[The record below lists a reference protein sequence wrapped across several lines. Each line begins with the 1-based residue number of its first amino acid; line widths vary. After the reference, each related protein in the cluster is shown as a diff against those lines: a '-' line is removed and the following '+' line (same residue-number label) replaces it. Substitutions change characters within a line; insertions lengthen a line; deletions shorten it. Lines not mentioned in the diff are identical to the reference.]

1 MRTYKSV
8 GLTLDR
14 VVKDLDYEKLIFEN
28 LKRCYKFTG
37 KEFKVIFW
45 NENISEK
52 NVKEFVKRNADL
64 LFEFKSNITKKKN
77 RSNFDSVWFV
87 IEEEDCPVSHRY
99 QWRGSILSGLVEFT
113 NMIRILNRRDKKN
126 ESGYNR

>member
-99 QWRGSILSGLVEFT
+99 QWRGSILSGLVKYFEVASFLKGKYEDS
-113 NMIRILNRRDKKN
+113 NSRK
-126 ESGYNR
+126 